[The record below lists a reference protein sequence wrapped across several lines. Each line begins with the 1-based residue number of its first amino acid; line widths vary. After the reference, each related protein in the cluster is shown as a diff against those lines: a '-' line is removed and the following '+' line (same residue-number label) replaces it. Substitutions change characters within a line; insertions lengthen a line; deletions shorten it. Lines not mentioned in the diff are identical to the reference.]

1 MPCQRFFF
9 SFFSAF
15 QFMLMSRRYSVV
27 TDLAAEHL
35 TPSGAKP
42 PLYLVKTSGGD
53 SLCLLR

>member
-9 SFFSAF
+9 FLAF
-15 QFMLMSRRYSVV
+15 RVMLMSRRYSVV

-35 TPSGAKP
+35 TPSGAEP

-53 SLCLLR
+53 SGCLQQ